1 MFETERKQALAGIG
15 KCDEFLKNWDM
26 NVFAKG
32 EIESCKSADK
42 VPPQEVAEVAKT
54 FARSNREILKGG
66 GEPDKDFCLVIFYA
80 NAKYGFILR
89 LAKMQEK
96 EDALS
101 MA

>member
-26 NVFAKG
+26 NGFAKG
-32 EIESCKSADK
+32 EIEICECADK
-42 VPPQEVAEVAKT
+42 VPPQEVAET
-54 FARSNREILKGG
+54 FAKFNREILKGG
-66 GEPDKDFCLVIFYA
+66 GELDKDFCLVIFYA